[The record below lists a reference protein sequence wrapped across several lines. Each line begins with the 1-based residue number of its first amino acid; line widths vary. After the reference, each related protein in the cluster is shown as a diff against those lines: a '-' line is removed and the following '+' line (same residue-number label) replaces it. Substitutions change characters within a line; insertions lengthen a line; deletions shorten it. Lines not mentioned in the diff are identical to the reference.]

1 VTGVEFAR
9 TRAHEAPRL
18 ALRPEEAAES
28 LGVSRDYSDAHIAP
42 ELRFVRRSRLKLF
55 PIVELEGWLYREA
68 ARALEGSA

>member
-9 TRAHEAPRL
+9 TRAREAPRL

-42 ELRFVRRSRLKLF
+42 ELRFVRSRLMLF
-55 PIVELEGWLYREA
+55 PIVELEGWLDREA

>member
-9 TRAHEAPRL
+9 TRAREAPRL

-28 LGVSRDYSDAHIAP
+28 LGVSRNYFDAHIAP

-55 PIVELEGWLYREA
+55 PIVELEGWLDREA
-68 ARALEGSA
+68 ARALEGST